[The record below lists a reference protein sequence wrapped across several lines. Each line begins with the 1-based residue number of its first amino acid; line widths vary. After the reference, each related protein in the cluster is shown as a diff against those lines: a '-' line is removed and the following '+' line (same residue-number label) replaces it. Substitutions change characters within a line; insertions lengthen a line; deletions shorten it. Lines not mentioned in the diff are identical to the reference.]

1 MSLENRYS
9 KIHSTVNPDAIIR
22 VVPGHFATTHS
33 HISYYVDM
41 TIMKSRKSEAAA
53 AASVLAYKYTNNT
66 YIDSIICMDGCEVIG
81 AYLAEKLTDSGIMS
95 MNKHQTMY
103 IVSPE
108 VHTGGQLIFRDNMQL
123 MIRGKHCLL
132 LLASATT
139 GRTIARALE
148 CIQYYGG
155 IVEGVSAIF
164 SASRIVNGI
173 EVNSIFGE
181 EDIPEYK
188 TYDPAHC
195 PLCAQGQRLDAIVNS
210 YGYSKL

>member
-173 EVNSIFGE
+173 EVNSIFGG